1 MVANNNIEN
10 KSGADERIYWK
21 AQSDFHQS
29 DSLTF
34 TARKI
39 ASIYFTEHQQSVLA
53 TLWKKS
59 ATVKLAPSTNLVQ
72 TLDKNSRT

>member
-39 ASIYFTEHQQSVLA
+39 ASIYFTEHQKSVLG

-59 ATVKLAPSTNLVQ
+59 ATSQTGSINKLSSDIRQ
-72 TLDKNSRT
+72 KF

>member
-1 MVANNNIEN
+1 MAANNNIEN

-29 DSLTF
+29 DSPTF
-34 TARKI
+34 TARNI
-39 ASIYFTEHQQSVLA
+39 ASIQFTEHQQSVLA

-59 ATVKLAPSTNLVQ
+59 SRVKLAPSANLVQ
-72 TLDKNSRT
+72 IQDKNSRA